1 MPAAFS
7 GDNLPF
13 PGSLPEFQRL
23 FPNDAACA
31 TYLGA
36 IRWRSGFLCGWC
48 GEQGEPYRFANRP
61 HVLRCRKCQK
71 DNRLT
76 AGAVMHESDFN
87 I

>member
-31 TYLGA
+31 TYLEA
-36 IRWRSGFLCGWC
+36 IRWRSGFFVWLVRRAG
-48 GEQGEPYRFANRP
+48 RALS
-61 HVLRCRKCQK
+61 LRQPPTRSPMPQMSE
-71 DNRLT
+71 R
-76 AGAVMHESDFN
+76 
-87 I
+87 